1 MVRRTYPVFI
11 LVLCLALVLTGCP
24 KKPVP
29 IDEAATKKSDEAARL
44 EEQRAR
50 EKAEQEARE
59 KELARIRE
67 EERKAREKE
76 LEKSLTSKKQ
86 PGIEGEVLE
95 SKLLKDV
102 YFDFDRYDVRSQDV
116 SILKENAAVLMKY
129 PRLKVQV
136 EGHCDERGTAEY
148 NLALGERRANSVK
161 KYLISLGV
169 PADRLSTISYGKEM
183 PVDPGHNDEA
193 WAKNRR
199 AHLIILSK

>member
-1 MVRRTYPVFI
+1 MVRRSYPVFI

-24 KKPVP
+24 KKTVP
-29 IDEAATKKSDEAARL
+29 IDEGTTKKSDEAVRL

-50 EKAEQEARE
+50 EKAEQEAKE
-59 KELARIRE
+59 KEQARIRE
-67 EERKAREKE
+67 EERRKAEE
-76 LEKSLTSKKQ
+76 LERSLTAKKQ

-102 YFDFDRYDVRSQDV
+102 YFDFDRYDIRSQDV
-116 SILKENAAVLMKY
+116 TILKEDAAVLMKY
-129 PRLKVQV
+129 PRLKVQI
-136 EGHCDERGTAEY
+136 EGHCDEKGTAEY

-161 KYLISLGV
+161 KYLVSLGV